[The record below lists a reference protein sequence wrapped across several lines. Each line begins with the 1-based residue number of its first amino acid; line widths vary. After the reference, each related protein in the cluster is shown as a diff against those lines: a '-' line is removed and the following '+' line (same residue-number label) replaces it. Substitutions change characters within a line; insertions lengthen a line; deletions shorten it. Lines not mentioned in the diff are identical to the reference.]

1 MQILILYHSDYGNTE
16 KMARAIGCG
25 CEAADPTARVTLCRV
40 DEAAPGRLVDADVI
54 FLGSPVH
61 MGTMAWKVK
70 KLIDECGKLWLENA
84 LAGKIAG
91 IFATGG
97 GLGNAGGG
105 VELTLI
111 SLFANAL
118 EHGMIAVGF
127 PKDLPGYA
135 DGGLH
140 WGAYARCADA
150 AGMPQPISE
159 AALVAARSYGAHVTE
174 VALRFRAGAD
184 ATA

>member
-1 MQILILYHSDYGNTE
+1 MQVLILYHSDYNNTE
-16 KMARAIGCG
+16 KMAQAIANGAA
-25 CEAADPTARVTLCRV
+25 AADECVQT
-40 DEAAPGRLVDADVI
+40 RLLQVADAKPDDLLAADVI

-84 LAGKIAG
+84 LANKVAG

-127 PKDLPGYA
+127 PKNLPGYA

-140 WGAYARCADA
+140 WGAYARCANA
-150 AGMPQPISE
+150 EGMPQPISDK
-159 AALVAARSYGAHVTE
+159 ALVAGRSYGAHVTE
-174 VALRFRAGAD
+174 VALRFRD
-184 ATA
+184 HES

>member
-1 MQILILYHSDYGNTE
+1 MQVLVLYHSDYGNTE
-16 KMARAIGCG
+16 KMAQAIAKGAEAVDDRVRA
-25 CEAADPTARVTLCRV
+25 
-40 DEAAPGRLVDADVI
+40 RLLPVGNATPDDLVAADVI

-70 KLIDECGKLWLENA
+70 KLIDDCGKLWLEGA
-84 LAGKIAG
+84 LANKVAG
-91 IFATGG
+91 IFATSG

-105 VELTLI
+105 VELTMI

-127 PKDLPGYA
+127 PKSLPGYA

-140 WGAYARCADA
+140 WGAYARCANA
-150 AGMPQPISE
+150 EGMPQPISE
-159 AALVAARSYGAHVTE
+159 QALLAGRSYGAHVTE
-174 VALRFRAGAD
+174 VALRFRDGAD
-184 ATA
+184 G

>member
-1 MQILILYHSDYGNTE
+1 MQVLILFHSDYNNTE
-16 KMARAIGCG
+16 KMAQAIANG
-25 CEAADPTARVTLCRV
+25 AQAVDDRVQTKLLQVADAKPE
-40 DEAAPGRLVDADVI
+40 DLVAADVI

-70 KLIDECGKLWLENA
+70 KLIDDCGKLWMENA
-84 LAGKIAG
+84 LANKVAG

-105 VELTLI
+105 VELTMI

-127 PKDLPGYA
+127 PKNLAGYA

-140 WGAYARCADA
+140 WGAYARCANSE
-150 AGMPQPISE
+150 GMPQPISDK
-159 AALVAARSYGAHVTE
+159 ALVAGRSYGAHVTE
-174 VALRFRAGAD
+174 VALRFRDGE
-184 ATA
+184 

>member
-1 MQILILYHSDYGNTE
+1 MKALILYHSDYGNTE
-16 KMARAIGCG
+16 KLARAIAQGS
-25 CEAADPTARVTLCRV
+25 EAVDDSVHATLCRV
-40 DEAAPGRLVDADVI
+40 EDATPEQLMDADII

-61 MGTMAWKVK
+61 MGTLAWKVK
-70 KLIDECGKLWLENA
+70 KLIDDCGKLWLENA

-105 VELTLI
+105 VELTMI

-150 AGMPQPISE
+150 SGMPQPIGE
-159 AALVAARSYGAHVTE
+159 AALVAGRSYGGHVTE
-174 VALRFRAGAD
+174 VALRFSRGPSIG
-184 ATA
+184 

>member
-1 MQILILYHSDYGNTE
+1 MKILVLYHSDYGNTE
-16 KMARAIGCG
+16 KMAQAIAKGAQAAVDDAHCQLIQV
-25 CEAADPTARVTLCRV
+25 EDAKLDDLVAADL
-40 DEAAPGRLVDADVI
+40 I

-70 KLIDECGKLWLENA
+70 KLIDDCGKLWMENA
-84 LAGKIAG
+84 LAGKVAG

-127 PKDLPGYA
+127 PKNLPGYA

-140 WGAYARCADA
+140 WGAYARCANA
-150 AGMPQPISE
+150 EGMPQPISD
-159 AALVAARSYGAHVTE
+159 AALVAGRSYGAHVAE
-174 VALRFRAGAD
+174 VALRFANN
-184 ATA
+184 TE

>member
-1 MQILILYHSDYGNTE
+1 MQVLVLYHSDYGNTE
-16 KMARAIGCG
+16 KMAQAIAKGA
-25 CEAADPTARVTLCRV
+25 EATDDRVQTRLLQV
-40 DEAAPGRLVDADVI
+40 AEAQGDDLLAADVI

-70 KLIDECGKLWLENA
+70 KLIDDCGKLWLENA
-84 LAGKIAG
+84 LANKVAG

-97 GLGNAGGG
+97 GLGHAGGG

-127 PKDLPGYA
+127 PKNLPGYA

-140 WGAYARCADA
+140 WGAYARCADTE
-150 AGMPQPISE
+150 GMPQPISDK
-159 AALVAARSYGAHVTE
+159 ALVAGRSYGAHVTE
-174 VALRFRAGAD
+174 VALRFRDGEAS
-184 ATA
+184 

>member
-1 MQILILYHSDYGNTE
+1 MQVLILYHSDYGNTE
-16 KMARAIGCG
+16 KMAQAIAKGAQT
-25 CEAADPTARVTLCRV
+25 AADDVRCSLVRVE
-40 DEAAPGRLVDADVI
+40 EATMDQLVAADVI

-70 KLIDECGKLWLENA
+70 KLIDDCGKLWMENA
-84 LAGKIAG
+84 LAGKVAG

-127 PKDLPGYA
+127 PKNLPGYA
-135 DGGLH
+135 NGGLH
-140 WGAYARCADA
+140 WGAYARCANA
-150 AGMPQPISE
+150 EGMPQPISDD
-159 AALVAARSYGAHVTE
+159 ALVAGRSYGAHVTE
-174 VALRFRAGAD
+174 VALRFANNSD
-184 ATA
+184 H

>member
-1 MQILILYHSDYGNTE
+1 MQVLILYHSDYGNTE
-16 KMARAIGCG
+16 KMAQAIAKGAQT
-25 CEAADPTARVTLCRV
+25 AADHVQCSLVRTE
-40 DEAAPGRLVDADVI
+40 EATMDQLVAADVI
-54 FLGSPVH
+54 FIGSPVH

-70 KLIDECGKLWLENA
+70 KLIDDCGKLWMENA
-84 LAGKIAG
+84 LAGKVAG

-127 PKDLPGYA
+127 PKNLPGYA
-135 DGGLH
+135 NGGLH
-140 WGAYARCADA
+140 WGAYARCANPE
-150 AGMPQPISE
+150 GMPQPISD
-159 AALVAARSYGAHVTE
+159 AALVAGRSYGAYVTE
-174 VALRFRAGAD
+174 VALRFANNAES
-184 ATA
+184 